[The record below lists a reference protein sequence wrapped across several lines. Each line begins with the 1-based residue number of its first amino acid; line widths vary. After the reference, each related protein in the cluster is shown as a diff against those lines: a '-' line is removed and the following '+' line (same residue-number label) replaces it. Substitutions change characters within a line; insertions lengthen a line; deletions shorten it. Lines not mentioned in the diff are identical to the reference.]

1 MHKINTDTATSG
13 GEFTDG
19 DEGQAIP
26 PTDLN
31 AAWFNSVQ
39 RELIAILTGMGVSP
53 DDNNDAQIWTILKK
67 IGIRCLYS
75 DDAEVDV
82 TGFSGATVIFHS
94 AEDFELVGSLSSQS
108 FVVIVPFWVNSSP
121 DEITVEY
128 NADSIDIDKHW
139 MFIGFAANGLDEL
152 QLAGTYLP
160 MASSEG
166 LGGTIDIG
174 GVNAGFVKASKRF
187 ETSLVQFAVEVNA
200 EGLPAQWA
208 WQLASAWQVGQVKR
222 VYCTNVVLDVGEG
235 IPVINSAT
243 GDPVNV
249 NFYKG
254 SFREFMCIGTRSYE
268 LASGTYTFAILVC
281 NGKN

>member
-1 MHKINTDTATSG
+1 MHKISTETATQN

-19 DEGQAIP
+19 DELQAIP

-39 RELIAILTGMGVSP
+39 RELCNIVTESGGSLDPS
-53 DDNNDAQIWTILKK
+53 NDAQLWATLKK

-94 AEDFELVGSLSSQS
+94 AENFELVGLLSSQS
-108 FVVIVPFWVNSSP
+108 FVVIVPFWAGSSP

-128 NADSIDIDKHW
+128 NTSSIDIDKHW
-139 MFIGFAANGLDEL
+139 MFVGFAANGLDGL

-166 LGGTIDIG
+166 LGSTINIG
-174 GVNAGFVKASKRF
+174 GVKAGFVKASKRF
-187 ETSLVQFAVEVNA
+187 EIGIVDFQYTEDQEELQGQQV
-200 EGLPAQWA
+200 
-208 WQLASAWQVGQVKR
+208 WQLAENWQVNQVKR
-222 VYCTNVVLDVGEG
+222 VRCTNAPSGGVQVTTFRDTSGTF
-235 IPVINSAT
+235 NQ
-243 GDPVNV
+243 V
-249 NFYKG
+249 NFYPG
-254 SFREFMCIGTRSYE
+254 SFRELMCV
-268 LASGTYTFAILVC
+268 GTYTSGGYTWAVLAV
-281 NGKN
+281 NGKA

>member
-1 MHKINTDTATSG
+1 MHKIDTDTATSG

-108 FVVIVPFWVNSSP
+108 FVVIVPFWANSSP

-128 NADSIDIDKHW
+128 NTSSIDIDKHW

-152 QLAGTYLP
+152 QLAGTYVP

-187 ETSLVQFAVEVNA
+187 EIGIVDFQYTEDQEELQGQQV
-200 EGLPAQWA
+200 
-208 WQLASAWQVGQVKR
+208 WQLAANWQVNQVKR
-222 VYCTNVVLDVGEG
+222 VRCTNAPSGGVQVTTFRDTSGSY
-235 IPVINSAT
+235 NQ
-243 GDPVNV
+243 V
-249 NFYKG
+249 NFYPG
-254 SFREFMCIGTRSYE
+254 SFRELMCV
-268 LASGTYTFAILVC
+268 GTYTSGGYTWAVLAV
-281 NGKN
+281 NGKA

>member
-1 MHKINTDTATSG
+1 MHKINTDTATGS

-53 DDNNDAQIWTILKK
+53 DVNNDAQIWTILKK

-108 FVVIVPFWVNSSP
+108 FVVIVPFWANSSP
-121 DEITVEY
+121 NEITVGY
-128 NADSIDIDKHW
+128 NAGSIDIDKHL
-139 MFIGFAANGLDEL
+139 MFIGFAANGLAEL
-152 QLAGTYLP
+152 QLAGTFVP

-166 LGGTIDIG
+166 LGGTINIG
-174 GVNAGFVKASKRF
+174 GLNAGFVKALKRF
-187 ETSLVQFAVEVNA
+187 ETGLVQFAYEANP
-200 EGLPAQWA
+200 ESLPAQWS
-208 WQLASAWQVGQVKR
+208 WQLASNWQVGQVKR
-222 VYCTNVVLDVGEG
+222 VYCTNAASGGTATAVLDSSSGTPG
-235 IPVINSAT
+235 T
-243 GDPVNV
+243 V
-249 NFYKG
+249 NFYPG
-254 SFREFMCIGTRSYE
+254 SFREFMCVGTRSYE
-268 LASGTYTFAILVC
+268 LTFGTYTFAILVC

>member
-1 MHKINTDTATSG
+1 MHKINTDTATGS

-53 DDNNDAQIWTILKK
+53 DVNNDAQIWTILKK

-108 FVVIVPFWVNSSP
+108 FVVIVPFWADSSP
-121 DEITVEY
+121 NEITVEY
-128 NADSIDIDKHW
+128 NTGSIDIDKHW

-152 QLAGTYLP
+152 QLAGTFVP

-166 LGGTIDIG
+166 SGGTINIG
-174 GVNAGFVKASKRF
+174 GLNAGFVKAAKRF
-187 ETSLVQFAVEVNA
+187 ETDLVQFAYEANT
-200 EGLPAQWA
+200 ESLPAQWS
-208 WQLASAWQVGQVKR
+208 WQLASNWQVGQVKR
-222 VYCTNVVLDVGEG
+222 VYCTNAASGGTAAAVLYSSSG
-235 IPVINSAT
+235 IPGT
-243 GDPVNV
+243 V
-249 NFYKG
+249 NFYPG
-254 SFREFMCIGTRSYE
+254 SFREFMCVGTRSYE
-268 LASGTYTFAILVC
+268 LTIGTYTFAILVC

>member
-31 AAWFNSVQ
+31 AAWFNTVQ

-53 DDNNDAQIWTILKK
+53 DVNNDAQIWTILKK

-108 FVVIVPFWVNSSP
+108 FVVIVPFWVNGSP

-128 NADSIDIDKHW
+128 NAGSIDIDKHW

-152 QLAGTYLP
+152 QLAGTLVP
-160 MASSEG
+160 MASSKG
-166 LGGTIDIG
+166 SGGTIDIG
-174 GVNAGFVKASKRF
+174 GLNAGFVKASKRF
-187 ETSLVQFAVEVNA
+187 EIGIVNFQYT
-200 EGLPAQWA
+200 EDQEDLQGQQL
-208 WQLASAWQVGQVKR
+208 WQLAENWQVNQVKR
-222 VYCTNVVLDVGEG
+222 VRCTNAPSGGVQVTTFRDTSGSY
-235 IPVINSAT
+235 NQ
-243 GDPVNV
+243 V
-249 NFYKG
+249 NFYPG
-254 SFREFMCIGTRSYE
+254 SFRELMCV
-268 LASGTYTFAILVC
+268 GTYTSGGYTWAVLNV